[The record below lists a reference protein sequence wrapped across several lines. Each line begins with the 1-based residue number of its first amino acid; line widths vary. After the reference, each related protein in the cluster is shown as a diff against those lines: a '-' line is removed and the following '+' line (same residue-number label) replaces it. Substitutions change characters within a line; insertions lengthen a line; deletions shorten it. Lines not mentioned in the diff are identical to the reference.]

1 MKTALLFTALTLPL
15 AATAQKLVAKA
26 AAVTYHVGEE
36 KVFIYHNPADTAAGK
51 SSFFLYPKVPVTIV
65 GEFSPRWAI
74 AKREGFLYLIAIN
87 KLADYR
93 IGDIAPLPID
103 PQTKLITYEGVVQVP
118 GATKADLYARAHDW
132 VARSY
137 RSAND
142 VLQLQDKD
150 AGHLI
155 VKGFT
160 RVASKGSDFGLVR
173 HTLTI
178 YVKDGR
184 YKYTI
189 TDLIHEDGGSPNIY
203 SAGPLEQE
211 KGRFFI
217 INISTGQT
225 WADIKGQANHQVRL
239 MIAGLESAMTLKGKE
254 DPTDF

>member
-1 MKTALLFTALTLPL
+1 MKTAFLFVTLALPL
-15 AATAQKLVAKA
+15 AAGAQKLA
-26 AAVTYHVGEE
+26 ATTAPVTYHVGSEQA
-36 KVFIYHNPADTAAGK
+36 FLYHTPADTAVVK
-51 SSFFLYPKVPVTIV
+51 SGYFLYPKADVTVV

-74 AKREGFLYLIAIN
+74 AKREGFLYLVAIN

-93 IGDIAPLPID
+93 TGDVAPLPID
-103 PQTKLITYEGVVQVP
+103 PQTKRITYEGVVQVP
-118 GATKADLYARAHDW
+118 GASKADLYSRAHDW
-132 VARSY
+132 VAKTY

-160 RVASKGSDFGLVR
+160 PVSSRGSNFGLVR

-184 YKYTI
+184 YKYVV
-189 TDLIHEDGGSPNIY
+189 TDLIHEDGGLPDLY

-211 KGRFFI
+211 KAKFFV
-217 INISTGQT
+217 INVGAEQP
-225 WADIKGQANHQVRL
+225 WADIKGQANHQARV
-239 MIAGLESAMTLKGKE
+239 MVADLESAMTLKGKK
-254 DPTDF
+254 DPSDF